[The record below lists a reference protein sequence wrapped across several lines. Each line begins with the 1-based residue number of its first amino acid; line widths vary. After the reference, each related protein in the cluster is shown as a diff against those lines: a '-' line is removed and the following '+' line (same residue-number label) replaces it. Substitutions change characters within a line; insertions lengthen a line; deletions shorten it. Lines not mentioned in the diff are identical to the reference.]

1 MIRAL
6 LLVLLA
12 VAGGTARADAT
23 MPFVVSPAVLQAAD
37 ATLSV
42 PLPEGREI
50 RFQLRSE
57 SPEPGLLGVRG
68 RSAAGERLTLFL
80 APDRVTGD
88 IYSPHGHY
96 RLTALPEGGQGWARV
111 PARPANI
118 WQAPAGSPPLADIAR
133 LRSPAKAAAVAP
145 RAEPDDA
152 GIHQVDLLVL
162 YTRLYEQRYGGRA
175 GTRAE
180 VQRLVF
186 LANGYFETTAIPVR
200 YRLVGI
206 EKYTG
211 IDEASDYFRMLAVVA
226 AEPAVRA
233 WRDRIGADLVG
244 LLRTQDLSANLCGLS
259 AGFNNFER
267 SDPPE
272 NVVPERDGF
281 MVAGM
286 GASEDGQRCDDTV
299 FAHELGH
306 NLAAGHNSTAHLTA
320 LPGGLLTPVQPL
332 YWKSY
337 AHGYE
342 CGVAADGG
350 NYASIMSYGTLA
362 SGLSARGDFF
372 SSPRLLLDGMP
383 CGAEGVPGSEATE
396 ADNARVITEAAP
408 YVAAYRP
415 TRIAAK
421 AEAVPAGATPATAAG
436 APGSAL
442 LLMLG
447 MAALGRRRRR

>member
-6 LLVLLA
+6 LVLMLA
-12 VAGGTARADAT
+12 LAGGAARAGTAT
-23 MPFVVSPAVLQAAD
+23 PFVVSRAELQSPD
-37 ATLSV
+37 STLRV
-42 PLPEGREI
+42 ALPERREI

-57 SPEPGLLGVRG
+57 SPAPGLLGVRG
-68 RSAAGERLTLFL
+68 RSAAGERLSLFL
-80 APDRVTGD
+80 TPDRVTGD

-96 RLTALPEGGQGWARV
+96 RLTALPDGGQGWERV
-111 PARPANI
+111 PVRPANA
-118 WQAPAGSPPLADIAR
+118 WQPPAGSPLRSDIAR
-133 LRSPAKAAAVAP
+133 LPTTARAAAIAP
-145 RAEPDDA
+145 RAEPDAA
-152 GIHQVDLLVL
+152 GVYEVDLLVL
-162 YTRLYEQRYGGRA
+162 YTRLYEERYGGRA
-175 GTRAE
+175 GARAE

-186 LANGYFETTAIPVR
+186 LANGYFENTAIPVR

-244 LLRTQDLSANLCGLS
+244 LLRTQDLSADLCGLS

-286 GASEDGQRCDDTV
+286 GASEDGQRCEDTV

-306 NLAAGHNSTAHLTA
+306 NLAAGHNSTAHLTS

-342 CGVAADGG
+342 CGVTAEGG

-372 SSPRLLLDGMP
+372 SSPRLLLDGLP

-396 ADNARVITEAAP
+396 ADNARVIAEAAP
-408 YVAAYRP
+408 YVAGYRP
-415 TRIAAK
+415 TRRAAK
-421 AEAVPAGATPATAAG
+421 ADPVPAGPTPAAAG
-436 APGSAL
+436 GASGLAL
-442 LLMLG
+442 LLMLA
-447 MAALGRRRRR
+447 MAGLRRRR

>member
-6 LLVLLA
+6 LLVLCA
-12 VAGGTARADAT
+12 VVCIPVHAGAA
-23 MPFVVSPAVLQAAD
+23 MPFAVSRAVLEAPD
-37 ATLSV
+37 AMLRV
-42 PLPEGREI
+42 ALPEGREI
-50 RFQLRSE
+50 CFQLRSE
-57 SPEPGLLGVRG
+57 RPAPGLLGVRG

-80 APDRVTGD
+80 APDRVSGD

-96 RLTALPEGGQGWARV
+96 RLTALPDGGQGWERV
-111 PARPANI
+111 PARPANA
-118 WQAPAGSPPLADIAR
+118 WLPPAGAPPSPDLAR
-133 LRSPAKAAAVAP
+133 LPTTVQPAAVAP

-152 GIHQVDLLVL
+152 GIYQVDLLVL
-162 YTRLYEQRYGGRA
+162 YTRLYEQRYGGKA
-175 GTRAE
+175 GAQAE

-186 LANGYFETTAIPVR
+186 LANGYFENTAIPVR

-211 IDEASDYFRMLAVVA
+211 IDEASDYFRMLSVVA

-286 GASEDGQRCDDTV
+286 GASVDGRSCDDTV

-306 NLAAGHNSTAHLTA
+306 NLAAGHNSTAHVTS

-342 CGVAADGG
+342 CGVTAEGG
-350 NYASIMSYGTLA
+350 NYASVMSYGTLA

-408 YVAAYRP
+408 YVAGYRP

-421 AEAVPAGATPATAAG
+421 ADAAPVPEAPVASGGATG
-436 APGSAL
+436 IAL
-442 LLMLG
+442 LLVLSLAG
-447 MAALGRRRRR
+447 LVRRR